1 MTRWRWALVVWT
13 ILLVLLFASTT
24 GSGAAMSVLVLA
36 TIWLVGVLAIG
47 AVRGVTRR

>member
-13 ILLVLLFASTT
+13 VLLILLFASTT

-36 TIWLVGVLAIG
+36 TIWFVGVVVMG
-47 AVRGVTRR
+47 AVRVVTRR